1 MCRKHVAGKSSSSFR
16 PAHAVCACTAAQ
28 TPVRAGRFLFCHAAR
43 RFVGR
48 FLLRSRGDVP
58 ETCRGEIVEF
68 NSAPLARCARA
79 WPRERPVRAGRFC
92 FAMARAFCWK
102 IFAAPARRCARMAA
116 QNACRSTDEAF
127 FYCVMARG
135 ASLGNSR
142 PARAAM
148 CRKHVAGKSSS
159 SIPSR
164 PCGVRL
170 HGRANAPSGGTGVF
184 YCAMARG
191 ALLGNSRPARAAMCR
206 KHVAGK
212 SSSSIP
218 SRPCGVRPYGC
229 ANAPSGWRG
238 TFRWRVFVAP
248 ARRCLPR

>member
-1 MCRKHVAGKSSSSFR
+1 MPRGVSSED
-16 PAHAVCACTAAQ
+16 
-28 TPVRAGRFLFCHAAR
+28 FC
-43 RFVGR
+43 
-48 FLLRSRGDVP
+48 
-58 ETCRGEIVEF
+58 
-68 NSAPLARCARA
+68 CAR
-79 WPRERPVRAGRFC
+79 EV
-92 FAMARAFCWK
+92 
-102 IFAAPARRCARMAA
+102 
-116 QNACRSTDEAF
+116 
-127 FYCVMARG
+127 
-135 ASLGNSR
+135 
-142 PARAAM
+142 M

-159 SIPSR
+159 SILPRSR
-164 PCGVRL
+164 GVRV
-170 HGRANAPSGGTGVF
+170 HGRANAPSGRGVFCFAMARGVLLEDFCCARETMCPHGCAECLSFDGRGVFLLCHGARRFVGEFPSRPRGDVPKACRGKIVEFNSVPPMRCAPARPRKRPVRGTGVF